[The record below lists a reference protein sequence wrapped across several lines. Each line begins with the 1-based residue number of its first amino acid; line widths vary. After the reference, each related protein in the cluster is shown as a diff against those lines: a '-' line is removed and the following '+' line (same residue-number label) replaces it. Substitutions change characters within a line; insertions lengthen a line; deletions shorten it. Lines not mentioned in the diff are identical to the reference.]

1 MCLCRYLAA
10 SPVESMSVPGAF
22 VTSETATISL
32 TTATIAVMTTAI
44 IAGMTTLD
52 AVMKAAIIDATIT
65 LMTAA
70 MIGVVLLSG
79 VAEMIEMIAGGV
91 GPAAGGG
98 IAVQLACLTRSVVY
112 CPTFSTGRDANLILR
127 QSNLTLRRAVVG
139 GGDAA

>member
-1 MCLCRYLAA
+1 MSKAISKSGTNLEMSPAKGVASFSKHCVFSLRVMCLCRYLAA
-10 SPVESMSVPGAF
+10 SPVESMLVPGAF
-22 VTSETATISL
+22 VTSETATISV

-44 IAGMTTLD
+44 IAGVTTMD
-52 AVMKAAIIDATIT
+52 AVMKATIIDATIT

-98 IAVQLACLTRSVVY
+98 IAVQLA
-112 CPTFSTGRDANLILR
+112 
-127 QSNLTLRRAVVG
+127 
-139 GGDAA
+139 